1 MIPPLNPLHV
11 FDVAARHLSFTR
23 AARELRVTQ
32 PAVSRQVT
40 ILEAFLGVRLFERD
54 KAGLRLTSEGNEFHP
69 ADRAGLPDHR
79 PGHHGP
85 DRDRQGPAAEDQG
98 LHDVRGEMADPA
110 AAVLLC
116 QLPQHQAGHQQRGCA
131 SGFRER

>member
-23 AARELRVTQ
+23 VARELRVTQ

-54 KAGLRLTSEGNEFHP
+54 KAGLRLTSEGDEFHRQIAP
-69 ADRAGLPDHR
+69 AFRIIAQATTGLTAT
-79 PGHHGP
+79 G
-85 DRDRQGPAAEDQG
+85 
-98 LHDVRGEMADPA
+98 
-110 AAVLLC
+110 
-116 QLPQHQAGHQQRGCA
+116 
-131 SGFRER
+131 